1 MNNYYPDVNFTE
13 DNYDDVRYAC
23 TAFFSHKW
31 QLSILMYL
39 FSGPKFFGEI
49 LHHHE
54 GLSKNYLST
63 NLRKLES
70 KGVIKRTMIKEGLVV
85 KVQYSLTPAGKELG
99 PILNEMAKWGA
110 KYSPLHE

>member
-1 MNNYYPDVNFTE
+1 MSTSYSNFS
-13 DNYDDVRYAC
+13 DNTFEDVRYAC

-39 FSGPKFFGEI
+39 FSGPKYFGEI
-49 LHHHE
+49 LHYHQ

-70 KGVIKRTMIKEGLVV
+70 KGVIKREVIKEGLVTR
-85 KVQYSLTPAGKELG
+85 VQYSLTTAGEELG
-99 PILNEMAKWGA
+99 PILSEMAKWGA
-110 KYSPLHE
+110 KYSPLHK